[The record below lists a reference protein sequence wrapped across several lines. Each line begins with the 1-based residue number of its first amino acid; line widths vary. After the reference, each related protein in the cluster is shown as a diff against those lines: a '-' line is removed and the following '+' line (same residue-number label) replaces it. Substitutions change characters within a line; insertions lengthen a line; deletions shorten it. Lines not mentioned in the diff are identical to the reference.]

1 MVLGA
6 IFWILVVSGCLW
18 LVCMNA
24 LLAAWTFAKIKKMV
38 FPARKKEVVADNGNN
53 C

>member
-1 MVLGA
+1 MVLTA
-6 IFWILVVSGCLW
+6 IFWVLVVSGCLW

-38 FPARKKEVVADNGNN
+38 FPGRPKTRVVEDGSNA
-53 C
+53 